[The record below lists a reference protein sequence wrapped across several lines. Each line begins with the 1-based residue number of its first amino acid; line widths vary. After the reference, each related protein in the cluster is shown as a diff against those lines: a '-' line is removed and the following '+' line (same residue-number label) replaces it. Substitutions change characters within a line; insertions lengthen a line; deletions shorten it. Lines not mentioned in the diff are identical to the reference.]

1 MNPLLFLPIDI
12 DLSDVNFTQFDKSI
26 KLTAYNPY
34 WESTVVTKETVIKN
48 DFDKILNQLP
58 FTDISVLTYKIQQ
71 TVVESHVDVYPSMN
85 FKEGELEHII
95 ANEPS
100 GYRFV
105 IKGANDSLEV
115 FNGKEWITAYLP
127 TVPCCYILNAT
138 AGKHKVKED
147 IDRRIIYVRGFLDE
161 SKHKALIEKSYIKY
175 KDYAI
180 KRVL

>member
-1 MNPLLFLPIDI
+1 MIFLPIDI
-12 DLSDVNFTQFDKSI
+12 DLSNFDFTQLDNSTE
-26 KLTAYNPY
+26 LTAFNPY
-34 WESTVVTKETVIKN
+34 WDSSLITERTVIKN
-48 DFDKILNQLP
+48 GFNLILNQLP
-58 FTDISVLTYKIQQ
+58 FTKITTLSYKIQKGK
-71 TVVESHVDVYPSMN
+71 VGEHVDVYPEMT
-85 FKEGELEHII
+85 FEEGELEHII

-138 AGKHKVKED
+138 TGKHKVKED
-147 IDRRIIYVRGFLDE
+147 SDRRIIYVRGFLDAL
-161 SKHKALIEKSYIKY
+161 KHKALIEKSYIKY